1 MSSLNGLL
9 PFAVGFL
16 TMMALGYSYLQ
27 AFFVGIVFIS
37 SSVSVIASSID
48 SLKLLGTRL
57 GITSVG
63 SAVLQD
69 ILSLIVLSVLL
80 QIISPSFDIPWWV
93 MYGIIIAVVLALYYL
108 VPKLRNLMTFLS
120 KGVNVFQND
129 VRFVIAILFGVV
141 LIFEFFGLHD
151 IIAGFFAG
159 LLVADATSNQLIRE
173 KIRTIGYSF
182 FIPIFFILVGMNTD
196 LQVLFNGF
204 DTILVFI
211 GLFLASVGSK
221 IVSGFWASRI
231 LGFKNKEGLVMGIAT
246 ISQLFTTLAVVF
258 TGSKLEIIPPEVAS
272 SLVVLAIIMTFVA
285 PTLVGIFGSKLAL
298 SERNK
303 SLPLDQII

>member
-1 MSSLNGLL
+1 
-9 PFAVGFL
+9 
-16 TMMALGYSYLQ
+16 MMALGYSYLQ